1 MRRQRM
7 TSGVGAGV
15 AVDPGVGVAVS
26 SGGGIAGTVG
36 WSSSPHPTA

>member
-7 TSGVGAGV
+7 MPGVGAGV